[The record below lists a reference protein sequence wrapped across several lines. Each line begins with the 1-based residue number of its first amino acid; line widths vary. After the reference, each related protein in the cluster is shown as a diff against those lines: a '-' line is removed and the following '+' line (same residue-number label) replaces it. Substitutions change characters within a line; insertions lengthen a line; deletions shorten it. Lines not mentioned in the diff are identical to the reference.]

1 MPSSRDEYVE
11 LLKST
16 ALSLGKREIMPLL
29 LSQLPKALTT
39 GFLGAVLSPVLGFI
53 VGKVLEI
60 AIRETEIGAFFL
72 YIDLRTSAQG
82 RDFEKAARANLLK
95 QQTGTPE
102 EKAAAEKELI
112 SAFKSFVKLT
122 N

>member
-1 MPSSRDEYVE
+1 MSPRDEYVE

-16 ALSLGKREIMPLL
+16 ALSLGKEQVLKLL
-29 LSQLPKALTT
+29 AAELPIGLTT
-39 GFLGAVLSPVLGFI
+39 GFVGSLLNPIFGFL

-82 RDFEKAARANLLK
+82 REFEKVARRNQAA
-95 QQTGTPE
+95 QQSGTPA
-102 EKAAAEKELI
+102 EKAAAEKELV
-112 SAFKSFVKLT
+112 SAFKAFVKLT

>member
-1 MPSSRDEYVE
+1 MSSRDEYVE

-16 ALSLGKREIMPLL
+16 ALSLGKQEILPLL
-29 LSQLPKALTT
+29 LSQLPAGMTT
-39 GFLGAVLSPVLGFI
+39 GFFGAILNPIYGFI
-53 VGKVLEI
+53 VGTVLEI

-82 RDFEKAARANLLK
+82 RDFEKAARENLLK
-95 QQTGTPE
+95 QKAGTPE
-102 EKAAAEKELI
+102 EKAKAEKELI
-112 SAFKSFVKLT
+112 DAFKAFVKIT

>member
-82 RDFEKAARANLLK
+82 RDFEKTMQANLDAQK
-95 QQTGTPE
+95 NGTPDQ
-102 EKAAAEKELI
+102 KAKAEKELKD
-112 SAFKSFVKLT
+112 AFKAFVKLT

>member
-1 MPSSRDEYVE
+1 MSSRDEYVE

-16 ALSLGKREIMPLL
+16 ALSLGKQEVLPLL
-29 LSQLPKALTT
+29 LSQLPSALTSGFIGT
-39 GFLGAVLSPVLGFI
+39 LLNPIFGFL

-82 RDFEKAARANLLK
+82 REFEKAARENLLK
-95 QQTGTPE
+95 QKTGTPS
-102 EKAAAEKELI
+102 EKAAAEKELKD
-112 SAFKSFVKLT
+112 AFRAFIKFT